1 MHGDPGRKESWYWTH
16 SGPLIVSAWTTLT
29 SLLQHVL
36 MLSLNFLSEQ
46 QLVLLHCWYRA
57 LVLFQNCNDV
67 LQFSIIK
74 INCCLSCS
82 YHIDYVFINE
92 GVFIGPTQGPHT
104 LQLCMGLS
112 YFWRVWPLLTTL
124 PYFAH
129 CIPIYYSSLIVCQFL
144 PMPLSVWLSFRGRH
158 MGQTDDSRT
167 TSLFKVSHH
176 HRRAT

>member
-92 GVFIGPTQGPHT
+92 GFFYRTHPGSSHI
-104 LQLCMGLS
+104 
-112 YFWRVWPLLTTL
+112 TTL
-124 PYFAH
+124 H
-129 CIPIYYSSLIVCQFL
+129 GSLILLEGLTPPDDPPLFRTLHPNLLFIFNSMPIFAYASVCL
-144 PMPLSVWLSFRGRH
+144 
-158 MGQTDDSRT
+158 
-167 TSLFKVSHH
+167 
-176 HRRAT
+176 A